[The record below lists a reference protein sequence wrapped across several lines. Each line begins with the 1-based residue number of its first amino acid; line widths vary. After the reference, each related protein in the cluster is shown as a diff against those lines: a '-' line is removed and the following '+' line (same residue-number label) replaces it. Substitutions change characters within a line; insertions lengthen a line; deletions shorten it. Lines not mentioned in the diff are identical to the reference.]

1 MIVSE
6 SWEELV
12 SRGANGG
19 ELSRAES
26 AQVFDALMTG
36 RIPPEDIEHFLR
48 GLAKRGETVEEIVG
62 AAGVMR
68 RHVTPIRCEAL
79 NAIDTCGTGGDGI
92 STFNV
97 STAAAIIAS
106 AAGAVVAK
114 HGNRTNSR
122 ASGSAEVLTA
132 LGVCIEASPAV
143 VEKCIREIGIGFL
156 FAAQLHPAMAIVK
169 DVRRKIGTP
178 TIFNLL
184 GPLTNPA
191 NVRRQIIGVP
201 RVDLVDKV
209 AASLA
214 VLGAERAFVV
224 HGHDGL
230 CDLTICEA
238 STVAEVRDGRV
249 TVGTIC
255 PEDAGLGR
263 GRLDELRVKSPDE
276 SAEVIREILDGQTGP
291 RRDHALLNA
300 GLALVAAGVAGDLSE
315 GVTSAGRAID
325 IGTARE
331 KLARLAETSG
341 KTA

>member
-1 MIVSE
+1 MS
-6 SWEELV
+6 
-12 SRGANGG
+12 GG
-19 ELSRAES
+19 SLTREES
-26 AQVFDALMTG
+26 AQVFDALMSG
-36 RIPPEDIEHFLR
+36 RIPPDDIEHFLR
-48 GLAKRGETVEEIVG
+48 GLAKRGETVDEIVG

-68 RHVTPIRCEAL
+68 RHVTPIRCDVP

-132 LGVCIEASPAV
+132 LCVDIEATPTV
-143 VEKCIREIGIGFL
+143 VERCIREVGIGFL
-156 FAAQLHPAMAIVK
+156 FAARLHPAMAIVREI
-169 DVRRKIGTP
+169 RRKIGTP

-191 NVRRQIIGVP
+191 KVRRQIIGVP
-201 RVDLVDKV
+201 RLDLIDKV

-214 VLGAERAFVV
+214 ALGAERAFVV

-249 TVGTIC
+249 TVRTIC
-255 PEDAGLGR
+255 PEDAGLTR
-263 GRLDELRVKSPDE
+263 GRLDDLRVASPSE
-276 SAEVIREILDGQTGP
+276 SAGVIRAILDGQAGAQ
-291 RRDHALLNA
+291 RDHALLNA
-300 GLALVAAGVAGDLSE
+300 GLALVAADIAGDLSE

-325 IGTARE
+325 TGAARD
-331 KLARLAETSG
+331 KLARLVELSG
-341 KTA
+341 TVE

>member
-1 MIVSE
+1 MSGE
-6 SWEELV
+6 SLTRE
-12 SRGANGG
+12 
-19 ELSRAES
+19 ES
-26 AQVFDALMTG
+26 AHVFDALMSG
-36 RIPPEDIEHFLR
+36 RIPPDDIEHFLR
-48 GLAKRGETVEEIVG
+48 GLAKRGETVDEIVG

-68 RHVTPIRCEAL
+68 RHVMPIRCDTP

-97 STAAAIIAS
+97 STTAAIIAS

-132 LGVCIEASPAV
+132 LGVHIEALPAV
-143 VEKCIREIGIGFL
+143 VERCIREVGIGFL

-169 DVRRKIGTP
+169 DVRRKIGKP

-201 RVDLVDKV
+201 RLELIDKV
-209 AASLA
+209 AAALA
-214 VLGAERAFVV
+214 ALGAERAFVV
-224 HGHDGL
+224 HGHEGL

-238 STVAEVRDGRV
+238 STLAEVRDGRV
-249 TVGTIC
+249 SVRTIC
-255 PEDAGLGR
+255 PEDVGLGR
-263 GRLDELRVKSPDE
+263 GRLDDLRVTTPSE
-276 SAEVIREILDGQTGP
+276 SAGVIREILDGQLGP

-300 GLALVAAGVAGDLSE
+300 GLALVAAGITGDLSE
-315 GVTSAGRAID
+315 GVNFAGRAID
-325 IGTARE
+325 TGAARE
-331 KLARLAETSG
+331 KLRRLAETSG
-341 KTA
+341 TPA